1 MSTGSTPDR
10 PAFRLR
16 PGRRGDAEAL
26 RYLVAELGQ
35 GDVADAQT
43 VSWLVSHPEIE
54 LVVAVDTLD
63 RCIGVISLSHRPQL
77 RLGGRIATFDE
88 LIVTESWRRRG
99 VGKALLQNA
108 VTRART
114 LGVRRIEIYP
124 HAVHYPTAHA
134 FCIAGGFQEVP
145 GGIMRMD
152 FPAPARR

>member
-1 MSTGSTPDR
+1 MSGSTTDR

-16 PGRRGDAEAL
+16 PARRGDAEAL
-26 RYLVAELGQ
+26 RYLVSELGQ
-35 GDVADAQT
+35 GDLGDAQT

-54 LVVAVDTLD
+54 LVVAVDPLD
-63 RCIGVISLSHRPQL
+63 RCIGVVSLSHRPQL

-88 LIVTESWRRRG
+88 VIVTESWRRRG
-99 VGKALLQNA
+99 VGKALMTNA

-114 LGVRRIEIYP
+114 LGVRRIEVYP
-124 HAVHYPTAHA
+124 HAVHYPSAHA
-134 FCIAGGFQEVP
+134 FCLACGFTEVP